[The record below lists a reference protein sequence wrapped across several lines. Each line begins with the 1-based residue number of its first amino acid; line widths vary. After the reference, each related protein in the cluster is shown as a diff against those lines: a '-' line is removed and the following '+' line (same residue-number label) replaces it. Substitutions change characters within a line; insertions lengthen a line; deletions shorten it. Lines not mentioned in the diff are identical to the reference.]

1 VAEARAAGAAQVLF
15 IRARVVALF
24 KDTSQVNLRTER
36 AVTVVSGIVSPLL
49 AVVVTLG
56 GGWFITTRVTD
67 RWDKIKKRREMDLA
81 SAQDFQR
88 LYGEFCAA
96 WKSWDTS
103 MQHPKTVGSSIDRA
117 WECLEHATAI
127 EGEIEALLA
136 KVASERFLSDDDID
150 VLGAVREGF
159 QTLRKA
165 IREGVSLA
173 DRESPFKYSVFKG
186 ICVYT
191 SHLLGSSPDE
201 IDLPDRTVSVKSFLG
216 ITSPE
221 QEERWIQTAER
232 LNLVSDDKPM
242 IDDHR

>member
-1 VAEARAAGAAQVLF
+1 MEC
-15 IRARVVALF
+15 
-24 KDTSQVNLRTER
+24 T
-36 AVTVVSGIVSPLL
+36 VTMVSSIVPPLL
-49 AVVVTLG
+49 TAVVTLG

-103 MQHPKTVGSSIDRA
+103 VQHPTTVGSSTDRA

-136 KVASERFLSDDDID
+136 KVAGERFLSEDDVD

-159 QTLRKA
+159 QELRKA

-173 DRESPFKYSVFKG
+173 DGKSRFEYSFFKG
-186 ICVYT
+186 VCVYT
-191 SHLLGSSPDE
+191 SHLLGTSPHT

-221 QEERWIQTAER
+221 KEGRWIQTAKR
-232 LNLVSDDKPM
+232 LNLVSDQEPKIADL
-242 IDDHR
+242 R

>member
-1 VAEARAAGAAQVLF
+1 MAF
-15 IRARVVALF
+15 F
-24 KDTSQVNLRTER
+24 NDTSQVKFRMERTV
-36 AVTVVSGIVSPLL
+36 AIVSNIVSPLL

-88 LYGEFCAA
+88 LYGEFCAT

-103 MQHPKTVGSSIDRA
+103 LQHPTTVGPSTDRA

-136 KVASERFLSDDDID
+136 KVAGERFLSEDDVD

-165 IREGVSLA
+165 IREGESLA
-173 DRESPFKYSVFKG
+173 DRKSRFEYSVFKG
-186 ICVYT
+186 VCVYT
-191 SHLLGSSPDE
+191 SHLLGSSPHE

-221 QEERWIQTAER
+221 QEERWIQTAKR
-232 LNLVSDDKPM
+232 LNLVSDDKPG
-242 IDDHR
+242 IADRR